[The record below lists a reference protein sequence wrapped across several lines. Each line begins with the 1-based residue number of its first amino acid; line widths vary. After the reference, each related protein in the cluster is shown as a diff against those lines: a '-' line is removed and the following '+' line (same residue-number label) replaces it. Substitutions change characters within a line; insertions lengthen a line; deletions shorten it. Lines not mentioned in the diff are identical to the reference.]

1 MNKSLVVKRQIADEL
16 RANAK
21 LVDDYLEYAGRY
33 ANLCADH
40 AEEVSKEI
48 FDFNF
53 IGGNGNN
60 VSMVAS
66 LPLSR
71 ENPEQLRTKL
81 EAVAKGASVS
91 YVFVCRRT
99 MTVYVFGAP
108 NETHRTERA

>member
-1 MNKSLVVKRQIADEL
+1 MNKSVAVKRQIADEL

-40 AEEVSKEI
+40 AEEVAKEL
-48 FDFNF
+48 FNCNSVELDR
-53 IGGNGNN
+53 GLL
-60 VSMVAS
+60 AS